1 MIYRIFNIDFYSINF
16 TNFLKILKP
25 GMLLLFPSG
34 PELANIEKNKIY
46 HKALQHSD
54 IVFFDSGY
62 FVLLLSIFS
71 NIKVAKFSGY
81 KFLKLFLQYLKSK
94 KYKTLFTVEPN
105 QTSAV
110 INKSYYKK
118 YNIDIH
124 RKQYIAPIYKKNSL
138 IKDLVLIQKLNK
150 SKPFFILIN
159 LGGDIQEV
167 LGSYLKKNLNYKP
180 IIICTGGAIDF
191 LTKRQAPINHLID
204 QLYLGWLL
212 RCIYNPLRFIPRYL
226 SAFKLAKL
234 VFFAKPRLVK

>member
-1 MIYRIFNIDFYSINF
+1 
-16 TNFLKILKP
+16 
-25 GMLLLFPSG
+25 
-34 PELANIEKNKIY
+34 
-46 HKALQHSD
+46 
-54 IVFFDSGY
+54 
-62 FVLLLSIFS
+62 
-71 NIKVAKFSGY
+71 
-81 KFLKLFLQYLKSK
+81 
-94 KYKTLFTVEPN
+94 
-105 QTSAV
+105 
-110 INKSYYKK
+110 
-118 YNIDIH
+118 
-124 RKQYIAPIYKKNSL
+124 
-138 IKDLVLIQKLNK
+138 LVLIQKLNK